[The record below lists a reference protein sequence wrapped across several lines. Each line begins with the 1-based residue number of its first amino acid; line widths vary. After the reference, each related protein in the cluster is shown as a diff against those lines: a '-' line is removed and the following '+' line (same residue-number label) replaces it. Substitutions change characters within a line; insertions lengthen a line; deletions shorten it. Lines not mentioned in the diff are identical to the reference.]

1 MTELQIFKNS
11 EFGEIRTVTI
21 DNEPWFCL
29 ADVCKALDLE
39 QVSRVKSRL
48 KEDGVTTSKVI
59 DRLGREQEAT
69 FINESNLYKT
79 IFQSRKESAE
89 RFTEWVTSEVLPSIR
104 RTGQY
109 QIPNLSKEMQAIVL
123 LDSRTVKME
132 QRIDKLEFDIPLYG
146 SEADELSNH
155 VKRKGVVVLEGK
167 SSEAY
172 KDSNIRSKVYRDIY
186 DQIKREFG
194 IYSEDGK
201 PKSYKA
207 LKRRYI
213 DRARAL
219 IERYEAPQY
228 LQELIQDANTQ
239 LSLSM

>member
-1 MTELQIFKNS
+1 M
-11 EFGEIRTVTI
+11 
-21 DNEPWFCL
+21 
-29 ADVCKALDLE
+29 
-39 QVSRVKSRL
+39 
-48 KEDGVTTSKVI
+48 
-59 DRLGREQEAT
+59 
-69 FINESNLYKT
+69 
-79 IFQSRKESAE
+79 
-89 RFTEWVTSEVLPSIR
+89 
-104 RTGQY
+104 
-109 QIPNLSKEMQAIVL
+109 PNLSKEMQAIVL

-155 VKRKGVVVLEGK
+155 VKRKGVAVLEGK
-167 SSEAY
+167 NSEAY

-213 DRARAL
+213 DRAHDL

-239 LSLSM
+239 LSLSI